1 MSAAETKMKNVKS
14 RGTDLMLLSTVLLD
28 GDGVNN
34 GTKKKKKNQLLKHM
48 HVCIHTHSHTSDCII
63 IIKKKKPKLTSA
75 ESGSQ
80 ERSVN
85 ESVKE
90 I

>member
-34 GTKKKKKNQLLKHM
+34 GTKKKKKKNQLLKHM

-63 IIKKKKPKLTSA
+63 IKNTKTQS
-75 ESGSQ
+75 
-80 ERSVN
+80 
-85 ESVKE
+85 
-90 I
+90 

>member
-34 GTKKKKKNQLLKHM
+34 GTKKKKKKSIIKAHARM
-48 HVCIHTHSHTSDCII
+48 HTHT
-63 IIKKKKPKLTSA
+63 LTHL
-75 ESGSQ
+75 
-80 ERSVN
+80 
-85 ESVKE
+85 
-90 I
+90 

>member
-63 IIKKKKPKLTSA
+63 IKNTKTQS
-75 ESGSQ
+75 
-80 ERSVN
+80 
-85 ESVKE
+85 
-90 I
+90 

>member
-34 GTKKKKKNQLLKHM
+34 GTKKKKK
-48 HVCIHTHSHTSDCII
+48 II
-63 IIKKKKPKLTSA
+63 
-75 ESGSQ
+75 
-80 ERSVN
+80 N
-85 ESVKE
+85 Y
-90 I
+90 